1 MPSLPRQAPRRHE
14 TNSGRIVKEIPNK
27 LPEKFPKKIVEGPKM
42 DYSGVAFP
50 KPKAKPKKRKWGKK

>member
-1 MPSLPRQAPRRHE
+1 MKKVPD
-14 TNSGRIVKEIPNK
+14 K

-50 KPKAKPKKRKWGKK
+50 KPVKKKKKGWGKK